1 MASSEML
8 WHLEGREQQKSTL
21 DNLAVADIS
30 KRPESVAAAL
40 RQSQKANEVA
50 GRIVWPERANQ
61 IQQNNPH
68 DTNPNTLSKDIEI
81 AKIQWAIYE
90 SLGIDKNTDSNNPIK
105 KFTKW
110 MIDGLFVG
118 NVEIVMMIKNEGI
131 EKFLTAIRT
140 QFSSLEGIGQ
150 ILKAVWMS
158 IWDLAT
164 GDAYKRWKSLAEL
177 WLITTG
183 AGAAGSLAKYAGKTA
198 IRASVRVG
206 EKTLLR
212 TAASQT
218 LHAIGR
224 TSEVVGTW
232 LQLPAKWVKKVAVE
246 TGKVVGTIS
255 EKTGVSAT
263 LRTGARVWSE
273 VYERSGA
280 KKVIEWTKQAIK
292 STLDTSIA
300 TLGATEAIQVV
311 RWKVGE
317 ILEKSSAIFEWTAKE
332 WEKYTLEL
340 IAKLGDTERLSVASE
355 LLWRVLAQEEKIAIL
370 KAHSLWEW
378 WIGNYSLSD
387 IRSKADIL
395 KQAWFSPEERRILME
410 KWVCGKEII
419 TKISPEEVARQ
430 ASWLEKLWFP
440 ENLAR
445 DMIESWL
452 LNQKFLWWDLLRRF
466 EALEQK
472 WVDYHKM
479 IDEVIKS
486 LPKLSR
492 EEALLIFSYTD
503 ETIYRKLNAFMRWD
517 KEVLQ
522 GLTSE
527 NILATQKLIQKLET
541 ALEKMPNLEP
551 WKDGFV
557 FRWDKAEY
565 WQWAIWS
572 ELHLKD
578 FKSVSNNTKDIFL
591 WWNSSNDAKISIIW
605 LEWRVKDI
613 SSLAIAV
620 NFGDH
625 PLAKLPKTQNEWIL
639 LPNSHVLITWKGT
652 IEEWWKIIYQIE
664 VKQLK

>member
-40 RQSQKANEVA
+40 QQSQKANEVA

-68 DTNPNTLSKDIEI
+68 DTNPNTLSKDIEV

-246 TGKVVGTIS
+246 TGKVVGAIS

-263 LRTGARVWSE
+263 LRAGVKVWSE
-273 VYERSGA
+273 IYERSGA
-280 KKVIEWTKQAIK
+280 KKVVEWMKQSIK
-292 STLDTSIA
+292 STLDTGIA
-300 TLGATEAIQVV
+300 ALGAVEAIQSVKG
-311 RWKVGE
+311 KVGE
-317 ILEKSSAIFEWTAKE
+317 LLETTPPIKE
-332 WEKYTLEL
+332 EMLRIEEQKVIES
-340 IAKLGDTERLSVASE
+340 INSV
-355 LLWRVLAQEEKIAIL
+355 
-370 KAHSLWEW
+370 
-378 WIGNYSLSD
+378 
-387 IRSKADIL
+387 
-395 KQAWFSPEERRILME
+395 
-410 KWVCGKEII
+410 EI
-419 TKISPEEVARQ
+419 ARQ
-430 ASWLEKLWFP
+430 VAWLEALWFP
-440 ENLAR
+440 ETLAR

-452 LNQKFLWWDLLRRF
+452 LNEKFLWWELLKRF
-466 EALEQK
+466 ETLEKK
-472 WVDYHKM
+472 WVDYHRM
-479 IDEVIKS
+479 IDEAMKVASTLTK
-486 LPKLSR
+486 

-503 ETIYRKLNAFMRWD
+503 QTIYRKLNAFMRWD

-551 WKDGFV
+551 WKDGFI

-591 WWNSSNDAKISIIW
+591 WWNSTNDARISIVW

-625 PLAKLPKTQNEWIL
+625 PLTKLPKTQNEWIL
-639 LPNSHVLITWKGT
+639 LPNSHVIITWKGT